1 MNNIKL
7 GSIMIITTACR
18 TAITT
23 STSLAPFDSSKYDS
37 RLFMTR
43 ALRLK
48 AALSLA
54 FFKRLST
61 AAFTLMSIALVTL
74 PSFDALAAKPANG
87 PAAAANAPILIFGD
101 SLSAEYG
108 LKRGTGWVALMQAR
122 LAAQGNRSAVINASI
137 SGETTSGG
145 KTRLPDL
152 LAKHKPGLVM
162 FELGAN
168 DALRG
173 LAISATQRNLSAMV
187 QQARQAGAKVL
198 IIGTQIPPNYGKTY
212 TEQFSKMFAQI
223 AQTENASLVPF
234 MLEGFADKTDYFQA
248 DRLHPLEKAHPIIL
262 ETIWKVAQPLVK

>member
-7 GSIMIITTACR
+7 GSIAVIGKVSRLVPTR
-18 TAITT
+18 L
-23 STSLAPFDSSKYDS
+23 TSLARFNLAQLGS
-37 RLFMTR
+37 RLFKAQ

-48 AALSLA
+48 AMLSFALI
-54 FFKRLST
+54 
-61 AAFTLMSIALVTL
+61 TLISCE
-74 PSFDALAAKPANG
+74 ALAAKPPTATAVA
-87 PAAAANAPILIFGD
+87 PNAPILVFGD

-108 LKRGTGWVALMQAR
+108 LKRGTGWVALMQTR
-122 LAAQGNRSAVINASI
+122 LAAQGYRRVVINASI

-145 KTRLPDL
+145 KTRLPEL
-152 LAKHKPGLVM
+152 LAKHKPALVM

-173 LAISATQRNLSAMV
+173 LAILATQNNLKEMV
-187 QQARQAGAKVL
+187 QQAQRAGAKVL

-212 TEQFSKMFAQI
+212 TEQFAKMFTQI
-223 AQTENASLVPF
+223 AQTENTSLVPF
-234 MLEGFADKTDYFQA
+234 MLEGFADKNDYFQA